1 MRIATLV
8 ALGASLMPW
17 ASAFV
22 VQHPSTAMVAASHAQ
37 LSLRRESDTKLR
49 MFDQFVAT
57 VFGGSTTAEITD
69 TTYFD
74 VSIDDVPAGRIE
86 MGLYGKAVPK
96 TVENF
101 RALCTG
107 EKGFGYADSTFHR
120 IIPGFM
126 AQ

>member
-1 MRIATLV
+1 MKIAILAAVT
-8 ALGASLMPW
+8 ASLMPW

-37 LSLRRESDTKLR
+37 LSLRRTESKLH